1 MPGKKFH
8 HFSQTH
14 ASAQPYLAACSGW
27 LQPEV
32 PGPPSCTPSIHEA
45 PATRKHA
52 ARLVRVAYHM
62 ARCWMGAPGWTSRWS
77 VVAGAAQLLSLPQQ
91 QQQQA
96 EQGQASHL
104 INTARPAV
112 AQRSDLSNHDGV
124 AKPAAFSTTVLVL
137 LFTMRLC
144 TIDVAIHGRS
154 HNRSLIIT
162 LRAQSY
168 TRARWRLPRRSSA
181 ARDKECTAM
190 YALLCCASWRLE

>member
-8 HFSQTH
+8 QLSQTH

-32 PGPPSCTPSIHEA
+32 PGPPSRAPSIHEA

-62 ARCWMGAPGWTSRWS
+62 ARCWMGAPGWTSRWP
-77 VVAGAAQLLSLPQQ
+77 VVAGAAQLLLYPSPSSSSRQ
-91 QQQQA
+91 
-96 EQGQASHL
+96 SKDRHL

-112 AQRSDLSNHDGV
+112 AQRSDLSNHDAV
-124 AKPAAFSTTVLVL
+124 AKPAAFSTIVLVL

-144 TIDVAIHGRS
+144 TIGVAIHGRS
-154 HNRSLIIT
+154 LVFIT